1 MKKIIALLLVF
12 SLFALAGCGG
22 KMGKKD
28 YKGVDVEYY
37 ANLGQ
42 IPESE
47 IKIGD
52 DADKTYGD
60 LMDKYAHDENV
71 EEGEAHEETFCLQFE
86 EGEHTVISVPAV
98 NYYYKTDKKS
108 EGISAIAI
116 FEKAYGYDL
125 GVMYVEIQDEMNS
138 RGFEAELKDLDK
150 KDGFFMPYVEGCK
163 SLTYEFEK
171 NKVVFVFY
179 ENALSA
185 TAIVRK

>member
-12 SLFALAGCGG
+12 CLCALVGCGG

-37 ANLGQ
+37 AKLGK

-47 IKIGD
+47 IKLGD
-52 DADKTYGD
+52 GVDKTYGD
-60 LMDKYAHDENV
+60 LMEKYGHKETEDETV
-71 EEGEAHEETFCLQFE
+71 HEETFCLQFE
-86 EGEHTVISVPAV
+86 EGKRTVISIPTV
-98 NYYYKTDKKS
+98 NYYYETDKKG

-125 GVMYVEIQDEMNS
+125 GVMYVEIQEEMKS
-138 RGFEAELKDLDK
+138 RGFEAELKNLDK
-150 KDGFFMPYVEGCK
+150 EEGFFMPYVEGCK
-163 SLTYEFEK
+163 SLTYQFEK
-171 NKVVFVFY
+171 NKVIFVFY

-185 TAIVRK
+185 TAIIKQ

>member
-1 MKKIIALLLVF
+1 MRKVIALLLAL

-22 KMGKKD
+22 KKGKND

-60 LMDKYAHDENV
+60 LMDKYAHDENA
-71 EEGEAHEETFCLQFE
+71 EESGLHEETFCLQFE
-86 EGEHTVISVPAV
+86 EGEHTVISVPTV
-98 NYYYKTDKKS
+98 NYYYKTGSKG

-125 GVMYVEIQDEMNS
+125 GVMYVEIQDEMKS
-138 RGFEAELKDLDK
+138 RGFEAELKNLDK
-150 KDGFFMPYVEGCK
+150 KDGFFMPYVDGCK
-163 SLTYEFEK
+163 SLTYEFDN
-171 NKVVFVFY
+171 NKVIFVFY